1 MTLTTML
8 SYFRKHLVAPLQQAW
23 TRWQRDDCN
32 LLAAAIA
39 YYTSLGIFP
48 LMLVLISVLGVIL
61 HATALGQD
69 AQQQIGASIAAR
81 TSAALAEQVEAA
93 LLQVQ
98 DKAKLGGP
106 LGIVGLILAAMA
118 IFAQFERAFNR
129 VWNTP
134 DRSEDSLLGSIRN
147 MLIDRL
153 RAFLMLSS
161 LGGALVVVFIAN
173 LALTSIRAYTVDLLP
188 FANTLYSLL
197 QFLVSVVLNSL
208 VLGAI
213 YKWLPKA
220 PVRWREAL
228 QGGLLVALCWEAGR
242 WALAIFVIGTRFS
255 SADGIIGAFIA
266 LLLWVYYAVAVI
278 FFGAEYVQSI
288 CRHCEP
294 SAHERPTP

>member
-1 MTLTTML
+1 M
-8 SYFRKHLVAPLQQAW
+8 
-23 TRWQRDDCN
+23 
-32 LLAAAIA
+32 LAAAIA

-61 HATALGQD
+61 QATALGQD
-69 AQQQIGASIAAR
+69 AQQQIVDSIETR

-98 DKAKLGGP
+98 DKAKLGGT
-106 LGIVGLILAAMA
+106 LGIVGLILATMA

-188 FANTLYSLL
+188 YANTLYSLL

-242 WALAIFVIGTRFS
+242 WALASFVIGTRLS
-255 SADGIIGAFIA
+255 SAYGNIGAFIA
-266 LLLWVYYAVAVI
+266 LLLWVYYAAPVI
-278 FFGAEYVQSI
+278 FFGAEYVQTI
-288 CRHCEP
+288 CRRCEP
-294 SAHERPTP
+294 SSHERPIP